1 MLTFLICVIADILAL
16 IHMHGLPVYVKG
28 GFHFARD
35 ISRKLG
41 RSLFISLTGFT
52 SSSSIDHLL
61 HLYARLLMLFYLP
74 K

>member
-1 MLTFLICVIADILAL
+1 MLTFLLCVIADILAL
-16 IHMHGLPVYVKG
+16 IHMHGLAVYVKG
-28 GFHFARD
+28 EFHFARD
-35 ISRKLG
+35 TSRKLG